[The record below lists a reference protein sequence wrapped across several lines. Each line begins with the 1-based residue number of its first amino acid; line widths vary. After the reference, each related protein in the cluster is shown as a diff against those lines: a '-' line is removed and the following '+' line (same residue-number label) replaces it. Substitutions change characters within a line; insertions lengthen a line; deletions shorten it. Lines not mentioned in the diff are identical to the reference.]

1 MSFLPILLPVILIG
15 LRALSLLPEAV
26 SFLGLPEVA
35 LMLGVGFALLG
46 IPKWRADVLSDWLG
60 DGIKA
65 AGVILAITAAGGSF
79 GAIIR
84 ATNIGQFLG
93 QELSGWEMG
102 LFLPFLMAAAI
113 KTAQGSSTVAIITT
127 APLVAELLPSMG
139 LSQGWGPTFAL
150 LAMGA
155 GSIMVSHAN
164 DSFFWVVS
172 KFSNLDTNIALK
184 VFTTATF
191 LIGVATM
198 AFIYLLSLF
207 FI

>member
-1 MSFLPILLPVILIG
+1 MACG
-15 LRALSLLPEAV
+15 CA
-26 SFLGLPEVA
+26 
-35 LMLGVGFALLG
+35 
-46 IPKWRADVLSDWLG
+46 SDWLG

-150 LAMGA
+150 LALGA